1 MTSRDTGDWR
11 FFELIYYYLLL
22 FKLDE
27 WKEWKE
33 RSMAGFSVS

>member
-11 FFELIYYYLLL
+11 FFELLLL
-22 FKLDE
+22 IDKLDE